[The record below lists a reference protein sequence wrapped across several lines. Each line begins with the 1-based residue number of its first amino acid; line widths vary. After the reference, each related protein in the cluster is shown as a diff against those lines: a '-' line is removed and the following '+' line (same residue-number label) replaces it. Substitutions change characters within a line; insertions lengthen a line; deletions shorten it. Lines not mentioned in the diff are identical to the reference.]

1 MTEQASRREALD
13 ACIKCSVCTAMCP
26 VTAANPLYSGPKS
39 IGPDAERF
47 RLEGIEIGT
56 SLLSYCSECRTCELT
71 CPSGVQI
78 TKMIA
83 RARRKALQNKKGNI
97 KTMPLDVRDYILGRT
112 EYLGELASLMP
123 KLTNILIGA
132 SLARKAMESILGIS
146 SKAPLPGYG
155 SKLQNINRKINSKK
169 KQVVYFPGCF
179 TKYNDSPTG
188 KAIIKVLEYNG
199 YEVIVP
205 SFNCCAT
212 PLEANG
218 RFKEAEDTKRKNL
231 ALMQPYAQQGIPLI
245 TGCTTCGLAL
255 KEYPSFE
262 EEGFQKTPLKV
273 YDLFEFLWMLYQKNE
288 LRTDFKEINTSLGY
302 HASCHLKAQG
312 IGVPAIRILRLIPGV
327 KVVEL
332 DQGCCGLSGSYGFKK
347 EKYNIAMQIGQA
359 LFNRASE
366 GIRTGDFEN
375 IACECGVCRVQ
386 INHGAKVETNHP
398 VWILMQAY
406 GFCE

>member
-1 MTEQASRREALD
+1 MQ
-13 ACIKCSVCTAMCP
+13 C
-26 VTAANPLYSGPKS
+26 LYSYVPRHCCQPFIFRSKS

-218 RFKEAEDTKRKNL
+218 RFKEAEDTKRKKSGFNA
-231 ALMQPYAQQGIPLI
+231 AL
-245 TGCTTCGLAL
+245 CTAGNTLDNWVYHLWFSL
-255 KEYPSFE
+255 K
-262 EEGFQKTPLKV
+262 
-273 YDLFEFLWMLYQKNE
+273 
-288 LRTDFKEINTSLGY
+288 R
-302 HASCHLKAQG
+302 
-312 IGVPAIRILRLIPGV
+312 VP
-327 KVVEL
+327 K
-332 DQGCCGLSGSYGFKK
+332 F
-347 EKYNIAMQIGQA
+347 
-359 LFNRASE
+359 
-366 GIRTGDFEN
+366 
-375 IACECGVCRVQ
+375 
-386 INHGAKVETNHP
+386 
-398 VWILMQAY
+398 
-406 GFCE
+406 